1 MKRCGC
7 SALSV
12 LWVCDP
18 SLTQADFVRAVASG
32 YGIPFHLREWA
43 AEPLSKGMHAAT
55 RRWRR
60 EEALQIA
67 GPGPPPGAAPP
78 ALICTAH
85 QREDQTETLLLKLL
99 RGAHL
104 SRLQLV

>member
-1 MKRCGC
+1 M
-7 SALSV
+7 
-12 LWVCDP
+12 
-18 SLTQADFVRAVASG
+18 RAVASS
-32 YGIPFHLREWA
+32 YGIPFHLREWPA
-43 AEPLSKGMHAAT
+43 VPLSKGVHAAT

-60 EEALQIA
+60 EETLKIA
-67 GPGPPPGAAPP
+67 GFEPHGGGDGAACAPP

-104 SRLQLV
+104 SRLQMVRGDRPL